1 MSTKTDHRPDDS
13 PPAYGSA
20 ARTEEEAEQMVQ
32 SYASEHCAENTGHC
46 RGCGHRQS
54 AAFFGRPDEDDWC
67 YLAEGNLRESSVE
80 MCPALSP
87 QNDNKLSDRSPETP
101 VESTAA
107 QGEGADS
114 ARAKAEAESVT
125 EPDKLGAEASK
136 LNARAAVRCSAWL
149 GVRVFATG
157 SLDNWKLSR
166 PTTMRTAAWGTRRR
180 CWKG

>member
-125 EPDKLGAEASK
+125 EPVGLEPRAETE
-136 LNARAAVRCSAWL
+136 RQGC
-149 GVRVFATG
+149 G
-157 SLDNWKLSR
+157 SLQRMVRRGCGIGDL
-166 PTTMRTAAWGTRRR
+166 RRR
-180 CWKG
+180 LPSSGELAECR